1 MTTIALTHSPSF
13 YERTV
18 LDMLS
23 KMELGRLDV
32 QLPGGNTVSIGNG
45 EGGIHAEMTVNDP
58 DFFRRCVLFGD
69 VGFGEA
75 YTDGLWDTSSITNII
90 KWFLLNVDNAPNVSG
105 SQAKTVALGMLRFFN
120 KLSHLR
126 RANTLDTARKN
137 ISEHY
142 DLSNEFFALWLD
154 PTMTYSSAYFQQED
168 FSLEQAQHAKYD
180 RLSRMMKLKPEHHV
194 LEIGS
199 GWGGNAIHMAKNYG
213 CKVTSIT
220 ISEEQQKLA
229 TERVAAAG
237 LSDRVKIILED
248 YRKLE
253 GSFDRIVSI
262 EMLEAVGAQ
271 FYEIYFRQVHRL
283 LKKDGVVALQVI
295 TCPDSRFEELR
306 RGVDWIQKHIFP
318 GSLLPSVGAMNRA
331 INNTGDLTLVDMK
344 DLGQHY
350 ARTLASWREN
360 FNRVKEKIDSLGFD
374 ERFRRKWNYYLCYC
388 EAAFAMRNINVMQL
402 VYSRPNNLAW

>member
-45 EGGIHAEMTVNDP
+45 EGGIRAEMTVNDP

-105 SQAKTVALGMLRFFN
+105 SQAKTAALGMLRFFN

-229 TERVAAAG
+229 TERIAAAG
-237 LSDRVKIILED
+237 LSDRVKIVLED

-360 FNRVKEKIDSLGFD
+360 FNSVKEKIDSLGFD

-402 VYSRPNNLAW
+402 VYSRPNNMAW